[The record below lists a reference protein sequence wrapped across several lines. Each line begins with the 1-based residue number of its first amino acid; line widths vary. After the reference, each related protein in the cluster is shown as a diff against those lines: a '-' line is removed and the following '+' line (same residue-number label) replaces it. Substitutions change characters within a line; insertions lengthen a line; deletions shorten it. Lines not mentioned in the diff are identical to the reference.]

1 MGKDI
6 RFVGLDVHKETIAVA
21 VAEAN
26 GEVESLGTVPNRPD
40 AVRKLMKK
48 LREKG
53 GEPCVCYEAGPTG
66 YVLYWQL
73 TELGVQCEVIA
84 PSLVPVKAGDRVKT
98 DRRDAVKL
106 ARLYRAGE
114 LTAVWV
120 PTPEHEALRDLVRVR
135 EAAKKDERRARNR
148 LQKFLLRHGRRQPD
162 EMRDVSEVYRTW
174 VASQT
179 FPHAAQN
186 ATLADLLAEVDHE
199 VRRIEGLDK
208 HLDAAVEAAPATMR
222 AVIEALQAMRG
233 VSKLTATSV
242 VAEVGK
248 FARFEHPRELMGY
261 SGVVPSEHSSG
272 ESTRRGAITKTGN
285 AHVRRVVGE
294 AAWHYRH
301 RPRVI
306 GKLKKRQK
314 GLNAETID
322 LAWKAQQ
329 RLHQRYVGLTARGKC
344 KQKAVTAVAR
354 EMLGFMWDIA
364 TRVERAYAETKAA

>member
-1 MGKDI
+1 MGKGI

-21 VAEAN
+21 VAEGDG
-26 GEVESLGTVPNRPD
+26 GEVESLGTVPNAPD
-40 AVRKLMKK
+40 AVARLVKK
-48 LREKG
+48 LRAKG
-53 GEPCVCYEAGPTG
+53 GELCVCYEAGPTG
-66 YVLYWQL
+66 YALYWQL
-73 TELGVQCEVIA
+73 TALGVQCEVIA
-84 PSLVPVKAGDRVKT
+84 PSLVPVKPGDRVKT

-148 LQKFLLRHGRRQPD
+148 LQKFLLRHGRRPPQKTLPW
-162 EMRDVSEVYRTW
+162 SGVYRTW
-174 VASQT
+174 VASLT
-179 FPHAAQN
+179 FVHAAQN
-186 ATLADLLAEVDHE
+186 ATLSDLLAEVDHE
-199 VRRIEGLDK
+199 ARRIESLDK
-208 HLDAAVEAAPATMR
+208 HLDVAIEAAPATMR

-233 VSKLTATSV
+233 VAKLTAAAI

-248 FARFEHPRELMGY
+248 FSRFDHPRELMGY
-261 SGVVPSEHSSG
+261 SGAVPSEHSSG

-285 AHVRRVVGE
+285 AHIRRAIGE

-306 GKLKKRQK
+306 GKLKKRQE
-314 GLNAETID
+314 GLNTETID

-329 RLHQRYVGLTARGKC
+329 RLHQRYVGLLARGKC
-344 KQKAVTAVAR
+344 KQKVITAVAR

-364 TRVERAYAETKAA
+364 VRVERAHEAAAA

>member
-1 MGKDI
+1 MGKGI

-21 VAEAN
+21 VAEAE
-26 GEVESLGTVPNRPD
+26 GEVESLGTVPNTPESVARL
-40 AVRKLMKK
+40 VKK
-48 LREKG
+48 LRANG

-73 TELGVQCEVIA
+73 TALGVQCEVIA
-84 PSLVPVKAGDRVKT
+84 PSLVPVKSGDRVKT
-98 DRRDAVKL
+98 DRRDAMKL

-120 PTPEHEALRDLVRVR
+120 PTPEHEALRDLVRAR

-148 LQKFLLRHGRRQPD
+148 LQKFLLRLGRRSP
-162 EMRDVSEVYRTW
+162 EKVRAWSGAYRTW
-174 VASQT
+174 VATQT
-179 FPHAAQN
+179 FAYAAQT
-186 ATLADLLAEVDHE
+186 ATMADLLAEVDHE
-199 VRRIEGLDK
+199 TRRIEGLDK
-208 HLDAAVEAAPATMR
+208 HLDAAVAAAPAAMR
-222 AVIEALQAMRG
+222 AVIEALQGMRG
-233 VSKLTATSV
+233 VSKITAVSV

-248 FARFEHPRELMGY
+248 FSRFSHPRELMGY
-261 SGVVPSEHSSG
+261 SGAVPSEHSSG

-294 AAWHYRH
+294 AAWQYRH

-306 GKLKKRQK
+306 GSLKKRQE
-314 GLNAETID
+314 GLSAETID

-329 RLHQRYVGLTARGKC
+329 RLHKRYVGLLARGKC
-344 KQKAVTAVAR
+344 KQKVVTAVAR

-364 TRVERAYAETKAA
+364 TRVERAHTDAKAA